1 MTAITR
7 RGALIGAGAAVAV
20 PTVGPPAA
28 LIQDAPQ
35 DEHRGTSQLHIPR
48 KFLGGCEDPKIYM
61 APVEGDCLVPKITS
75 GESVIVSPAAAP
87 EPGDF
92 IVIWPV
98 KGKPNCKRLTFR
110 LCPLSVPAPGSDS
123 NVMPALV
130 FEQINPERRYWLPMD
145 KVRAVHKVIGT
156 LKESADPGWREDG
169 LYSVEFDRGFRA
181 VDWIKVRTKKG
192 ALRKEPLGLCR
203 YGSESGK
210 RAWQVTLRLFES
222 SAAADFERLAGGMQ
236 S

>member
-1 MTAITR
+1 MKIT
-7 RGALIGAGAAVAV
+7 
-20 PTVGPPAA
+20 
-28 LIQDAPQ
+28 QDSPQ
-35 DEHRGTSQLHIPR
+35 REHGVTGTFHLPK
-48 KFLGGCEDPKIYM
+48 KFLGGCDDPGLYM
-61 APVEGDCLVPKITS
+61 APTEGDCLVPEINP
-75 GESVIVSPAAAP
+75 GETLIVSPAAAP

-92 IVIWPV
+92 IVIWPTA
-98 KGKPNCKRLTFR
+98 GKPRVKRLTLR
-110 LCPLSVPAPGSDS
+110 LSPIRVPPPGGDS

-130 FEQINPERRYWLPMD
+130 FEQINPAQTFWLPMD
-145 KVRAVHKVIGT
+145 KVRAVHRVIGT
-156 LKESADPGWREDG
+156 LKESAELGWREDG

-210 RAWQVTLRLFES
+210 QARQVTLRLFES
-222 SAAADFERLAGGMQ
+222 NADAGFERLAGEAR